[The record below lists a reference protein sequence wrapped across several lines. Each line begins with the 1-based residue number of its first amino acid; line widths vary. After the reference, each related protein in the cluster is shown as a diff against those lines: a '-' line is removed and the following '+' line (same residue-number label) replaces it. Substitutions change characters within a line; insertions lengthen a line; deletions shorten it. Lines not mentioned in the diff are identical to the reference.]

1 MDGIHDLAGMQG
13 FGRVDHIADADVGGP
28 FHHDWEA
35 IGYGGIF
42 LGVEKGIFSIDE
54 VRHAVERLEPLYYL
68 MTPYYERYVVG
79 VASLLV
85 EKGVLTQD
93 ELVAATRKPFPLAR
107 PALSQGRA
115 PRQDRSLF
123 AVGDRVR
130 VRDDHFAGHVRYP
143 AYCRGKVGTVTH
155 RTSAQWPFPDA
166 IGHGRNDCGSEPTL
180 HVEFTGADLWG
191 DDTDAS
197 AVVVDLFETYLEPA

>member
-13 FGRVDHIADADVGGP
+13 FGRVAHKADEDVGGP

-42 LGVEKGIFSIDE
+42 LGVERGIFSIDE
-54 VRHAVERLEPLYYL
+54 VRHAVERLEPLHYL
-68 MTPYYERYVVG
+68 TTPYYERYVIG

-85 EKGVLTQD
+85 EKGALTHE
-93 ELVAATRKPFPLAR
+93 ELEAATGGLFPLAR
-107 PALSQGRA
+107 PALSAGRR
-115 PRQDRSLF
+115 PRLEGATS

-143 AYCRGKVGTVTH
+143 AYCRGRVGTVTH
-155 RTSAQWPFPDA
+155 RTSEEWPFPDA

-180 HVEFTGADLWG
+180 HVEFAAAELWG
-191 DDTDAS
+191 EDTDA
-197 AVVVDLFETYLEPA
+197 AAIVVDLFESYLEPA